1 MENKIGYAYISLED
15 YRELIEE
22 NERLKYE
29 NEILECNIN
38 DLKKEYE
45 NVEKTICDKIYNS
58 ENYRIENYNGIGK
71 YYHNE
76 LVSAFQNHGYVSLDK
91 INELIQSLVK
101 RHKEEREE
109 KEDEEES

>member
-15 YRELIEE
+15 YIGLIKE
-22 NERLKYE
+22 NERLKYA
-29 NEILECNIN
+29 NEILECKTN

-58 ENYRIENYNGIGK
+58 ENYMIEKYDGIGE
-71 YYHNE
+71 YYHRE
-76 LVSAFQNHGYVSLDK
+76 LFEEFQKYGYMSSDK
-91 INELIQSLVK
+91 INELISSLVE

-109 KEDEEES
+109 KGDEEES

>member
-29 NEILECNIN
+29 NEILECKTN

-45 NVEKTICDKIYNS
+45 NVEKTICNKIYNS
-58 ENYRIENYNGIGK
+58 VNYMIGK
-71 YYHNE
+71 YDGIGEYYHNQLFDE
-76 LVSAFQNHGYVSLDK
+76 FQKYGYMSYDK
-91 INELIQSLVK
+91 INELIQSLVE
-101 RHKEEREE
+101 RYKEEREE
-109 KEDEEES
+109 KEDEEQS

>member
-58 ENYRIENYNGIGK
+58 ENYMIEKYDEIGE
-71 YYHNE
+71 YYHRE
-76 LVSAFQNHGYVSLDK
+76 LFEEFQKYGYMSSDK
-91 INELIQSLVK
+91 INELISSLVK

-109 KEDEEES
+109 KGDEEES

>member
-29 NEILECNIN
+29 NDILECKTN

-45 NVEKTICDKIYNS
+45 NIEKTICDKIYNS
-58 ENYRIENYNGIGK
+58 ENYMIEKYDGIGE
-71 YYHNE
+71 YYHKQLFGE
-76 LVSAFQNHGYVSLDK
+76 FQKYGYMSFDK
-91 INELIQSLVK
+91 INELISSLVE

>member
-15 YRELIEE
+15 YRGLIEE
-22 NERLKYE
+22 NEQLKYA
-29 NEILECNIN
+29 NEILECKTN

-58 ENYRIENYNGIGK
+58 ENYMIEKYDGIGE
-71 YYHNE
+71 YYHRE
-76 LVSAFQNHGYVSLDK
+76 LFEEFQKYGYMSSDK
-91 INELIQSLVK
+91 INELISSLVK

-109 KEDEEES
+109 KGDEEES

>member
-22 NERLKYE
+22 NKRLKYE
-29 NEILECNIN
+29 NEILECKKN

-58 ENYRIENYNGIGK
+58 ENYTIAHYDGIGE
-71 YYHNE
+71 YYHRELFNE
-76 LVSAFQNHGYVSLDK
+76 FQKYGYMSSDK
-91 INELIQSLVK
+91 INELIQSLVE

-109 KEDEEES
+109 KGDEEES